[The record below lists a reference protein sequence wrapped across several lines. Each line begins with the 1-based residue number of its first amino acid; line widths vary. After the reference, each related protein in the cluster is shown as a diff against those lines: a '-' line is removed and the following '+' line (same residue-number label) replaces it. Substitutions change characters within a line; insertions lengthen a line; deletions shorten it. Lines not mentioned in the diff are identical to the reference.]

1 MNIKN
6 LKFYLTT
13 IFALFVAI
21 TVTNCS
27 NEQARREYEKEQE
40 RPKIEIP
47 SGNEDFYTTPIEDSE
62 EINEIIEETG
72 KHR

>member
-6 LKFYLTT
+6 LKFCLTT
-13 IFALFVAI
+13 IFALFAAI

>member
-13 IFALFVAI
+13 IFALFAAI